1 MCKSR
6 ECQVMYKKKLFRA
19 LCASC
24 LPGAGAGE
32 AGRGLPL
39 GKHSMFKSRSNIVA
53 KLSFIK

>member
-6 ECQVMYKKKLFRA
+6 ECQVMYKKKLFRT

-24 LPGAGAGE
+24 LPRAGE

-39 GKHSMFKSRSNIVA
+39 GKHCMFKSRSNIVA